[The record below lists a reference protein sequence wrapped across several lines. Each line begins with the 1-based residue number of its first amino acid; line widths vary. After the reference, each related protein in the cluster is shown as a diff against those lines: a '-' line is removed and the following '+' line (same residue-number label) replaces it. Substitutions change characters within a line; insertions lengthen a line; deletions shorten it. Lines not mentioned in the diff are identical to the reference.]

1 MSLWANVPR
10 FEISQGLFNCVI
22 IKLMEHKRNF
32 SNWLKDPVQ
41 MRFHLTSHTV
51 PVASLQSRNEAEQ
64 KLWGLPH

>member
-10 FEISQGLFNCVI
+10 FEISQSLFNCVI

-41 MRFHLTSHTV
+41 TRFHLTSHAV
-51 PVASLQSRNEAEQ
+51 PVASLRSRNEAEQ
-64 KLWGLPH
+64 KLRGLPH